1 MPPTDRNI
9 RKGAICCVVNNQTL
23 GFKLWVRGKEEGAH
37 GGRRH
42 PDHLFF
48 GAVTA
53 LRKNTVTARPADW
66 RSPSIRGI
74 THNKNRFNRNDSNCN
89 HLITQSPARV
99 SLPNL
104 LCFFLFC
111 FVFLFFFLSTELS
124 ELLPW
129 EGTAGVGGDTIT
141 SINLP
146 GARCIFITNIIGIQI
161 TEQASMSHPSTMD
174 QLG

>member
-1 MPPTDRNI
+1 MPPTERNI
-9 RKGAICCVVNNQTL
+9 RKGVICCVVNNQML
-23 GFKLWVRGKEEGAH
+23 GFKLWVKGEEAGTRGE
-37 GGRRH
+37 RRH

-53 LRKNTVTARPADW
+53 LMKNTITAQPADR
-66 RSPSIRGI
+66 RSPSIRRI

-89 HLITQSPARV
+89 HLITQSPARIC
-99 SLPNL
+99 LPNL
-104 LCFFLFC
+104 FFKKKK
-111 FVFLFFFLSTELS
+111 STERS

-129 EGTAGVGGDTIT
+129 EGTAGVGADTIT

-146 GARCIFITNIIGIQI
+146 GARCIFITNMIGIQI

>member
-1 MPPTDRNI
+1 MILNVTGNRCLEGEVPPTDRNI
-9 RKGAICCVVNNQTL
+9 RKGVIYCVVNNQTL
-23 GFKLWVRGKEEGAH
+23 GFKLWVRGEEEGAH
-37 GGRRH
+37 GERRQ

-53 LRKNTVTARPADW
+53 LQKNTITARPADW

-104 LCFFLFC
+104 LFCCVLFFLKQRA
-111 FVFLFFFLSTELS
+111 LRASPL
-124 ELLPW
+124 
-129 EGTAGVGGDTIT
+129 GGNGRRR
-141 SINLP
+141 S
-146 GARCIFITNIIGIQI
+146 
-161 TEQASMSHPSTMD
+161 
-174 QLG
+174 